1 MTKNFKIYAIL
12 SIMLIGIAFAGIGC
26 LERPDDD
33 RSITVR
39 GSDTVLPLSQA
50 EAEAYMDKYPDDRI
64 SVGGG
69 GSGVGIAAMI
79 DGEINIAMASREMRQ
94 SEIDSANRNNIYP
107 IEHTIAWDGI
117 AVVVHPENPVKEL
130 TFDQLRGIYNGS
142 ISNWEEVGGE
152 DRRISAITRDSS
164 SGTYAFFREVVLKND
179 EYRPDALAM
188 SATGGIV
195 QEVSQNRGAIGYVGY
210 AYLDQR
216 THALSLDEGNGYV
229 PPTAESIQ
237 SGDYSLARPL
247 YYYTKGEPEGLT
259 KDFLDFVLGPEG
271 QDIVTEV
278 GYFPA
283 R

>member
-12 SIMLIGIAFAGIGC
+12 AIMLIGIAFASIGC
-26 LERPDDD
+26 LERNSDTQN
-33 RSITVR
+33 IIVK

-50 EAEAYMDKYPDDRI
+50 EAEEFMDKYPEKRVTV
-64 SVGGG
+64 SGG
-69 GSGVGIAAMI
+69 GSGVGIASMV
-79 DGEINIAMASREMRQ
+79 DGEIDIAMASREMKQ
-94 SEIDSANRNNIYP
+94 TEIDNANQNNVFP

-152 DRRISAITRDSS
+152 DRRISSITRDSS
-164 SGTYAFFREVVLKND
+164 SGTYAFFREVVLQND
-179 EYRPDALAM
+179 EYRSDALAM

-237 SGDYSLARPL
+237 SGEYSLARPL
-247 YYYTKGEPEGLT
+247 YYYTNGEPEGLT
-259 KDFLDFVLGPEG
+259 KEFLDFVLGPEG
-271 QDIVTEV
+271 QGIVTEI

-283 R
+283 K